1 MHQTIIGNETL
12 LQMEMA
18 GDYPDILVGCTGCG
32 NCRETGYR
40 GRIGVHELLIIN
52 DRVKNVIMTNS
63 DSQAIKQKAVVEG
76 MKTLKMDGTDKAL
89 KGFTTAEEV
98 LTVTYEDESEGF
110 SFS

>member
-1 MHQTIIGNETL
+1 
-12 LQMEMA
+12 
-18 GDYPDILVGCTGCG
+18 
-32 NCRETGYR
+32 
-40 GRIGVHELLIIN
+40 
-52 DRVKNVIMTNS
+52 MTNS